1 MGFPRQEYWSGL
13 PCSPP
18 GDLLDP
24 GTEPM
29 SLMSHAL
36 ADRFFTTRTTCTH
49 THTHTRARAHV
60 AGKELACNT
69 GDPSSITGWGRSPRQ
84 GIGYPAQYSWASLV
98 ALMNPLGCRR
108 PGFNPWVGKIP
119 WRRAW
124 QPTPVFLSE
133 ESHGQRSLVG
143 YSPCDCKELDMTDQL
158 RVHTHTPAS
167 SSVDGH

>member
-1 MGFPRQEYWSGL
+1 MG
-13 PCSPP
+13 C
-18 GDLLDP
+18 
-24 GTEPM
+24 
-29 SLMSHAL
+29 HAL
-36 ADRFFTTRTTCTH
+36 LQGIFLTQGLNPCLLCLMHWQTDSLPLAPPVHTH
-49 THTHTRARAHV
+49 THTHARARAHV